1 MKNKLDDLVNCLF
14 SQLERFDDDEI
25 CKDQQSTKMEL
36 EKANAVSNLAGRIIE
51 VNRMQLECI
60 KTVVKYKL
68 NGNMLPDNFGV
79 NVKSIEG
86 SVTDD
91 EEMDLRD

>member
-36 EKANAVSNLAGRIIE
+36 EKANAVSNLAGRIIA
-51 VNRMQLECI
+51 N
-60 KTVVKYKL
+60 T
-68 NGNMLPDNFGV
+68 N
-79 NVKSIEG
+79 SA
-86 SVTDD
+86 VTTYLQTS
-91 EEMDLRD
+91 E